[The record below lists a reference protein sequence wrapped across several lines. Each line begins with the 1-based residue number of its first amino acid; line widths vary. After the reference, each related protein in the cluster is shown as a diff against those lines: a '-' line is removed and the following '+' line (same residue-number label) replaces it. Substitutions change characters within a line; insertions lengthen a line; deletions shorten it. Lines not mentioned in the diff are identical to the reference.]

1 MWFKASETNAI
12 PKKTA
17 PPTGHYKEIHHVSLF
32 FKRSAKMTCEQLFR
46 LPELFSQ
53 VDVKQ
58 NNKIMGQEELRN
70 YWV

>member
-1 MWFKASETNAI
+1 MLFLRKLLPLLAI
-12 PKKTA
+12 TKKYTM
-17 PPTGHYKEIHHVSLF
+17 YLFFFFFFF

>member
-1 MWFKASETNAI
+1 MLFLRKLLPLLAI
-12 PKKTA
+12 TKKYTM
-17 PPTGHYKEIHHVSLF
+17 YLFF